1 MTASTGTKIV
11 DPSDPC
17 VLASVNAVEDGERS
31 WKPATGHPWV
41 RTAVQLV
48 GLVLGGSGLLLG
60 LGVVWTQ
67 LARALPLAELLDRPR
82 AVPALLLVVGGLGL
96 FLAGRHGATIST
108 ARSSAR
114 LLPSR

>member
-11 DPSDPC
+11 DPSGPYM
-17 VLASVNAVEDGERS
+17 LASARAVEDGERS
-31 WKPATGHPWV
+31 RKPATAHPWV
-41 RTAVQLV
+41 RTAVQLG

-67 LARALPLAELLDRPR
+67 LARALPLGELLDRPR
-82 AVPALLLVVGGLGL
+82 AVPALLLVIGGLGL
-96 FLAGRHGATIST
+96 LLVGRRGNHRA